1 MRNALSNTMRQP
13 TEDNADSSFELDEAH
28 ESPELPAKQLTTAT
42 MTPSNSNRNSTSTT
56 MITTNFTAHIKDES
70 DTGEQT
76 DTQSTHSSSSTPTTA
91 DVADVET
98 ITSLPLSPTIYGRSG
113 QLIKRHASAQQ
124 QQQKQQLVQH
134 TPQQQQHQTN
144 LVDNLSASI
153 ATNAS
158 EMPDQDNVPTVSVQ
172 QSSRCIEANAAT
184 SPAFLL
190 QSSRYAATHPSAAF
204 AETTVMPATS
214 SASRSNPGTHRR
226 TLSAASYISMRSQ
239 LGGAGS
245 GAVPPDGPQQ
255 NRFFE
260 WLRVLCKCCGC
271 KVCWCPYGKSIVTYF
286 V

>member
-13 TEDNADSSFELDEAH
+13 TEDNVDSSFELDEAH
-28 ESPELPAKQLTTAT
+28 ETTELPAKHLITAT

-56 MITTNFTAHIKDES
+56 TTTITTTNFTAHIKDES

-98 ITSLPLSPTIYGRSG
+98 ITSLPLSPTIYGRGG
-113 QLIKRHASAQQ
+113 QMSKRHASTQQ
-124 QQQKQQLVQH
+124 QQQKQQLLPHTSQH
-134 TPQQQQHQTN
+134 QQLQTN
-144 LVDNLSASI
+144 LGDNLSASI

-158 EMPDQDNVPTVSVQ
+158 ETPDQDNVPTVSVQ
-172 QSSRCIEANAAT
+172 QSSRCIEANAT
-184 SPAFLL
+184 SSPEFLL

-204 AETTVMPATS
+204 AETTVMPPTS
-214 SASRSNPGTHRR
+214 SASRSNPSTHRR

-245 GAVPPDGPQQ
+245 GAVPPDGPQK

-260 WLRVLCKCCGC
+260 WLRVLFKCCGC
-271 KVCWCPYGKSIVTYF
+271 KVCWGT
-286 V
+286 

>member
-13 TEDNADSSFELDEAH
+13 TEDNAGSSFELDEAH
-28 ESPELPAKQLTTAT
+28 ETTELPAKQLTTAR
-42 MTPSNSNRNSTSTT
+42 MTPFNSNRNSTSTT

-98 ITSLPLSPTIYGRSG
+98 ITSLPLSPTIYGQSG
-113 QLIKRHASAQQ
+113 QLLKRNASTQQ
-124 QQQKQQLVQH
+124 QQQQQQNQQLLQH

-144 LVDNLSASI
+144 LRDNLSASI

-158 EMPDQDNVPTVSVQ
+158 EMPDQDNVPTVSVE
-172 QSSRCIEANAAT
+172 QSSRSIEANAAT

-204 AETTVMPATS
+204 AETTIMPPTS

-239 LGGAGS
+239 LGGGGS
-245 GAVPPDGPQQ
+245 GAVPPDGPQH

-260 WLRVLCKCCGC
+260 WLRVLLKCCGC
-271 KVCWCPYGKSIVTYF
+271 KVC
-286 V
+286 

>member
-13 TEDNADSSFELDEAH
+13 TEDNVDSSFELDETH
-28 ESPELPAKQLTTAT
+28 ETTELPAKHLITAT

-56 MITTNFTAHIKDES
+56 TTTITTTNFTAHIKDES

-98 ITSLPLSPTIYGRSG
+98 ITSLPLSPTIYGRGG
-113 QLIKRHASAQQ
+113 QSVKRHASAQQ
-124 QQQKQQLVQH
+124 KHQQQQKQQLLPH
-134 TPQQQQHQTN
+134 TPQQQQQHQTN
-144 LVDNLSASI
+144 LGDNLSASI

-158 EMPDQDNVPTVSVQ
+158 ETPDQDNVPTVSVQ
-172 QSSRCIEANAAT
+172 QSSRSIEANAAS

-204 AETTVMPATS
+204 AETTIMPPTS
-214 SASRSNPGTHRR
+214 SASRSNPSTHRR

-239 LGGAGS
+239 LAGGGS
-245 GAVPPDGPQQ
+245 GAVPPEGPQK

-260 WLRVLCKCCGC
+260 WLRVLFKCCGC
-271 KVCWCPYGKSIVTYF
+271 KVC
-286 V
+286 